1 MAGAFLISLVE
12 IVDVV
17 LKLITYVIVIRVVLS
32 WIIRPNPYAAPNPV
46 VQFLNAV
53 TDPLLRPLRRIL
65 PRLGPLDLS
74 PMVAILILMLIRLFM
89 VRAVNSAF

>member
-1 MAGAFLISLVE
+1 VAGAFLISLVE

>member
-1 MAGAFLISLVE
+1 VAGAFLLSLADV
-12 IVDVV
+12 VDVV
-17 LKLITYVIVIRVVLS
+17 LTLFIYVIVIRVVLS

-46 VQFLNAV
+46 LHFLSAV

-74 PMVAILILMLIRLFM
+74 PMAAILILLFIKTF
-89 VRAVNSAF
+89 VLRAVHAVF

>member
-17 LKLITYVIVIRVVLS
+17 LKLIMYVIVARVVLS
-32 WIIRPNPYAAPNPV
+32 WIIRPSPYARPNPV
-46 VQFLNAV
+46 VHFLNAV

-89 VRAVNSAF
+89 ARAVHATF

>member
-17 LKLITYVIVIRVVLS
+17 LRLIIYVIVIRVVLS

-89 VRAVNSAF
+89 ARAVHATF

>member
-1 MAGAFLISLVE
+1 MAGAFLVTLAE
-12 IVDVV
+12 IVDFV
-17 LKLITYVIVIRVVLS
+17 LTLFIYVIVIRVVLS

-74 PMVAILILMLIRLFM
+74 PMVAILILVFIKTFML
-89 VRAVNSAF
+89 RAVHAAF